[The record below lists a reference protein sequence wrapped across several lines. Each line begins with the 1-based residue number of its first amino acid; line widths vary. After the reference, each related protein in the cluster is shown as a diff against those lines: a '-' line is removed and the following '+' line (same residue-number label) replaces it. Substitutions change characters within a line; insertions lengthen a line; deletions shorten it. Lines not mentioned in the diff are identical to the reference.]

1 MNMAFLNLFKKKKL
15 QTSGENYHN
24 NGLPVISKAMFIE
37 DQDPLEKMEIAPVKK
52 ETKGIEEIYF
62 FLQQDYETRGYNDAL
77 TNPDQSYRADN
88 INLLNKDLAILIQ
101 KVSTYYEDLLRE
113 IDFHILSRS
122 RAGLVDLVEVLK
134 TRKELVEDHLKK
146 VNLIRDE
153 IENNKGLSN
162 RIILSYQRGF
172 MRGLTAITT
181 ADVLKKDF

>member
-77 TNPDQSYRADN
+77 TNPDQSYRAEFSAD
-88 INLLNKDLAILIQ
+88 ARG
-101 KVSTYYEDLLRE
+101 EFRRP
-113 IDFHILSRS
+113 HSRGEPC
-122 RAGLVDLVEVLK
+122 R
-134 TRKELVEDHLKK
+134 
-146 VNLIRDE
+146 
-153 IENNKGLSN
+153 
-162 RIILSYQRGF
+162 
-172 MRGLTAITT
+172 TT
-181 ADVLKKDF
+181 ASQSRRS

>member
-1 MNMAFLNLFKKKKL
+1 MTLLNLFKKKKT
-15 QTSGENYHN
+15 QKTEENYLN

-37 DQDPLEKMEIAPVKK
+37 DQDPLEKMEIAPAQK

-77 TNPDQSYRADN
+77 TNPDQSYRTDN

-122 RAGLVDLVEVLK
+122 RAGLVDLVEVLR

-146 VNLIRDE
+146 VNQIRAE
-153 IENNKGLSN
+153 MENNKGMSD

-172 MRGLTAITT
+172 MKGLTAITT
-181 ADVLKKDF
+181 ADILKKEF